1 MQETSDFILFL
12 GRFHPLVVH
21 LPIGIL
27 MFAFFLELIS
37 KFQKQS
43 NFDAVI
49 KIALLLGAISA
60 FFASVL
66 GYMLSQSGDY
76 EEGMLDSHFWL
87 GVATTVVTFLAWVL
101 KANFFSLPAS
111 FKVIR
116 SNIAIL
122 TLIVVLI
129 SVTGHYGGNLT
140 HGSDYLT
147 KYAPFNDNKKI
158 ELPALASL
166 DEVVVYPYLV
176 EPVLEAK
183 CYSCHN
189 ESKQKG
195 NLAMYTPELL
205 MKGGKHGPILVAGDA
220 AESEMY
226 KRVTLPESDEEF
238 MPPEGKT
245 PLTDEEISILEFW
258 IDSVNVD
265 FTKTFAQLNAP
276 EEIQLIAAN
285 KLNLMYSGKLASDA
299 MPKVNVLDTK
309 TIDALIAEGF
319 QVRELVLGSSL
330 LDITLPD
337 NTVDIKDESDLNKK
351 IALLVAIKDNVI
363 RLDMGGNGV
372 KDEYLKSIAELN
384 NLQQLKLPS
393 NPITDKG
400 ITYLKQLSSLKS
412 VNLYK
417 TNISKVCLSQ
427 FSEMTN
433 LRKVYAWQTSISSED
448 VVSFNTNEE
457 GPKIILG
464 L

>member
-1 MQETSDFILFL
+1 
-12 GRFHPLVVH
+12 
-21 LPIGIL
+21 
-27 MFAFFLELIS
+27 
-37 KFQKQS
+37 
-43 NFDAVI
+43 
-49 KIALLLGAISA
+49 
-60 FFASVL
+60 
-66 GYMLSQSGDY
+66 
-76 EEGMLDSHFWL
+76 
-87 GVATTVVTFLAWVL
+87 
-101 KANFFSLPAS
+101 
-111 FKVIR
+111 
-116 SNIAIL
+116 
-122 TLIVVLI
+122 
-129 SVTGHYGGNLT
+129 
-140 HGSDYLT
+140 
-147 KYAPFNDNKKI
+147 
-158 ELPALASL
+158 
-166 DEVVVYPYLV
+166 
-176 EPVLEAK
+176 
-183 CYSCHN
+183 
-189 ESKQKG
+189 
-195 NLAMYTPELL
+195 
-205 MKGGKHGPILVAGDA
+205 
-220 AESEMY
+220 
-226 KRVTLPESDEEF
+226 

-265 FTKTFAQLNAP
+265 FTKTFAQLNVP

-285 KLNLMYSGKLASDA
+285 KLNLTYSGKLASDA
-299 MPKVNVLDTK
+299 MPKVNVLDAK

-337 NTVDIKDESDLNKK
+337 NTVDLRDESGLNKK

-372 KDEYLKSIAELN
+372 TDEHLKSITVLS
-384 NLQQLKLPS
+384 NLQQLKLPD

-400 ITYLKQLSSLKS
+400 ITYLKQLSVLNS

-433 LRKVYAWQTSISSED
+433 LRKVYAWQTSITSED

>member
-1 MQETSDFILFL
+1 MQESSDFILFL

-27 MFAFFLELIS
+27 MFAFFLELIGR
-37 KFQKQS
+37 FQKQS

-76 EEGMLDSHFWL
+76 AEDMLDSHLWL
-87 GVATTVVTFLAWVL
+87 GVATTVVTFLAWIL
-101 KANFFSLPAS
+101 KANFFVIPLS

-116 SNIAIL
+116 SNIAVL

-129 SVTGHYGGNLT
+129 SITGHYGGNLT

-147 KYAPFNDNKKI
+147 KYAPFNDNSKI
-158 ELPALASL
+158 ELPELASL

-176 EPVLEAK
+176 EPVLAAK
-183 CYSCHN
+183 CYGCHN

-205 MKGGKHGPILVAGDA
+205 MKGGKHGPILIAGDA
-220 AESEMY
+220 VASEMY
-226 KRVTLPESDEEF
+226 RRVTLPESDEEF

-245 PLTDEEISILEFW
+245 PLTEEEIDILKFW

-265 FTKTFAQLNAP
+265 FTKTFAQLNVP

-285 KLNLMYSGKLASDA
+285 QLNLKYSGKLAYDV
-299 MPKVNVLDTK
+299 MPKVNVLNAK
-309 TIDALIAEGF
+309 TIDALVEEGF
-319 QVRELVLGSSL
+319 QVRELVVGSSL

-337 NTVDIKDESDLNKK
+337 NMVDLKDESDLNKK
-351 IALLVAIKDNVI
+351 IALLVAIKENVI
-363 RLDMGGNGV
+363 RLDMGGNGIT
-372 KDEYLKSIAELN
+372 DEHLKSISELT
-384 NLQQLKLPS
+384 NLRQLKLPD

-400 ITYLKQLSSLKS
+400 TAYLEKLTFLNSI
-412 VNLYK
+412 NLYK
-417 TNISKVCLSQ
+417 TNISKLSLSQ
-427 FSEMTN
+427 FSEMPN
-433 LRKVYAWQTSISSED
+433 LKRVYAWQTLITESD
-448 VVSFNTNEE
+448 VISFNTLDAN
-457 GPKIILG
+457 PQIILG

>member
-1 MQETSDFILFL
+1 MQETPDFVLFL

-27 MFAFFLELIS
+27 IFAFFLELLS

-49 KIALLLGAISA
+49 KIALLLGTISA

-76 EEGMLDSHFWL
+76 EEGMLNSHFWL
-87 GVATTVVTFLAWVL
+87 GVATTAVTFLAWVL
-101 KANFFSLPAS
+101 KTDFFPLPAS
-111 FKVIR
+111 FKVVR

-129 SVTGHYGGNLT
+129 SITGHYGGNLT

-147 KYAPFNDNKKI
+147 KYAPFNDDKKV

-205 MKGGKHGPILVAGDA
+205 MVGGKHGPILIAGDA
-220 AESEMY
+220 EASEMY
-226 KRVTLPESDEEF
+226 KRVTLPESDDEF

-245 PLTDEEISILEFW
+245 PLTEEEIAILKFW

-265 FTKTFAQLNAP
+265 FNKTFAQLKVP
-276 EEIQLIAAN
+276 EEIQQIAAN
-285 KLNLMYSGKLASDA
+285 RLDLTYSGKLASDA
-299 MPKVNVLDTK
+299 MPKVNILDVK
-309 TIDALIAEGF
+309 TIDALISEGF

-337 NTVDIKDESDLNKK
+337 KTVNMKDGSVLDKK
-351 IALLVAIKDNVI
+351 IALLVGIKDNVI

-372 KDEYLKSIAELN
+372 TDEHLKSIGKLS
-384 NLQQLKLPS
+384 NLQQLKLPD
-393 NPITDKG
+393 NPISDKG
-400 ITYLKQLSSLKS
+400 ISYLKELSELRS

-417 TNISKVCLSQ
+417 TGISKASLSQ

-433 LRKVYAWQTSISSED
+433 LRKVYAWQTSIKSDD
-448 VVSFNTNEE
+448 VVSYNSNEI
-457 GPKIILG
+457 GPEIILG